1 MCYLLFKPIG
11 ETINPVWLDNAYT
24 SGNGDGFG
32 FAYVENGKPMIRKY
46 ISFPAFLTACESIPI
61 HVNAIVHL
69 RMASTGKVCKANAHP
84 FAFGDLIGAHN
95 GCLFGFGDADKTDTE
110 DFFQRA
116 ILHSS
121 NLITESV
128 KLSSAIGQGKMV
140 FLDSV
145 GNPYFLN
152 EEKGEWHGGCW
163 HSNQYYK
170 DCFHGSGFYGEPE
183 TGETDAISAL
193 LETLYGIDCN
203 ALPRSLARSIQD
215 LIDDTEQAYQ
225 YQNNFNNYL

>member
-1 MCYLLFKPIG
+1 
-11 ETINPVWLDNAYT
+11 
-24 SGNGDGFG
+24 
-32 FAYVENGKPMIRKY
+32 
-46 ISFPAFLTACESIPI
+46 
-61 HVNAIVHL
+61 
-69 RMASTGKVCKANAHP
+69 
-84 FAFGDLIGAHN
+84 
-95 GCLFGFGDADKTDTE
+95 
-110 DFFQRA
+110 
-116 ILHSS
+116 
-121 NLITESV
+121 
-128 KLSSAIGQGKMV
+128 MV
-140 FLDSV
+140 FLDSI